1 MQFNRENIRRDMTF
15 NPDMS
20 LHQAFMDLA
29 YDGWSQGGAE
39 HWSYQDML
47 NNARF
52 VYGEIVEMAI
62 MLGNYNYQVEN
73 GGHSQ
78 YFENGYASEG
88 GGCFNDHD
96 PDCPLVSR
104 LITLIDKHGIAKTEL
119 GKKVRGLLCEFQVRT
134 SDNHNREDLEDFE
147 NPDYEPY
154 GDLDDQ
160 YYEFHT
166 QWMAELESYLK
177 GWMEKNENPLS

>member
-52 VYGEIVEMAI
+52 VYGEIIEMAV

-88 GGCFNDHD
+88 GGGCFEDHD
-96 PDCPLVSR
+96 TDCPLVSR
-104 LITLIDKHGIAKTEL
+104 LITLMDRYGIAKTEL
-119 GKKVRGLLCEFQVRT
+119 GKKVRELLCEFQVRT
-134 SDNHNREDLEDFE
+134 SRCSDPSDPDLI
-147 NPDYEPY
+147 DYD
-154 GDLDDQ
+154 DLDNQ